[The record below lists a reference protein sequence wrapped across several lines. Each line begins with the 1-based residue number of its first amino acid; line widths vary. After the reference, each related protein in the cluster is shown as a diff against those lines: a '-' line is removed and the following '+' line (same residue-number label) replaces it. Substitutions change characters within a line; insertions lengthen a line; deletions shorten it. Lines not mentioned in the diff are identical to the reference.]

1 MGFDRKASRAI
12 MAPAWE
18 ETSMRKLI
26 GLSFLTATLLATS
39 AHAQGIFID
48 RGDPSAI
55 SAAVGASTDLFFKDR
70 LGASLLGGW
79 TYRGV
84 FDVGAEFNYY
94 MYKSGDYNH
103 LTGLALTPF
112 VTLHAAKVEEDEW
125 PISLSFTLG
134 VQRIFYT
141 GNAPVANPEG
151 WGVYVGP
158 SVYRRFE
165 LGSSLVFVP
174 EVLVAYDFK
183 YTRHFSG
190 ALDQGSGYQPDN
202 IGGKGKTTDIKHNVR
217 VIAKP
222 NLLVKMGNTKYLVMP
237 YVGYQDGPVFG
248 GNLGALF

>member
-12 MAPAWE
+12 MAAAWE

-26 GLSFLTATLLATS
+26 GLCFLTATLLATS

-55 SAAVGASTDLFFKDR
+55 SAAVGGGLIKDAWGGG
-70 LGASLLGGW
+70 LTGGW
-79 TYRGV
+79 SYRGV
-84 FDVGAEFNYY
+84 FDVGADLTYY
-94 MYKSGDYNH
+94 RFTGGANKDLSGIS
-103 LTGLALTPF
+103 ATPF

-190 ALDQGSGYQPDN
+190 ALDQGSEYQPDN
-202 IGGKGKTTDIKHNVR
+202 IGSSGKTTELKHNVR
-217 VIAKP
+217 VMARP

-237 YVGYQDGPVFG
+237 YAGYQGGLAFG